1 MKSDTT
7 EEDMADIPGVT
18 PLAGVWVEIISTS
31 RQLQSSQVT
40 PLAGVWVEITGD
52 SQYTEGSRSL
62 PLRECGLKF
71 PLSSTTVIFPKSLP
85 LRECGLK
92 SEIEIPEGRGSL
104 PVTPLAGVWVEMLCF
119 GFLSFGKLTSLPLR
133 ECGLK

>member
-1 MKSDTT
+1 MTDKAVESLPLRECGLKYTAYIQFVQMILSLPLRECGLKSDTT

-62 PLRECGLKF
+62 PLRECGLKY
-71 PLSSTTVIFPKSLP
+71 
-85 LRECGLK
+85 C
-92 SEIEIPEGRGSL
+92 
-104 PVTPLAGVWVEMLCF
+104 
-119 GFLSFGKLTSLPLR
+119 
-133 ECGLK
+133 